1 MTPSAERPQP
11 AEPAVRLSSI
21 GQIAVRATDVAR
33 AEAFYRD
40 VLGMEHLFS
49 APPGLAF
56 FRCGAVRLMLSAPEG
71 PDLDHPGSLLYYRVD
86 DVPAAHE
93 ALKAKGV
100 RFEGEPH
107 VVHRTDDHELWMAF
121 FRDSEDN
128 LLALMAEVPT
138 A

>member
-1 MTPSAERPQP
+1 MSAP
-11 AEPAVRLSSI
+11 AAPPIRLDAI
-21 GQIAVRATDVAR
+21 GQIAIRARDVAR

-56 FRCGAVRLMLSAPEG
+56 FRCGGVRLMLSAPEG
-71 PDLDHPGSLLYYRVD
+71 VEFDHPASILYYRVD

-93 ALKAKGV
+93 ALTARGV
-100 RFEGEPH
+100 HFEDEPH
-107 VVHRTDDHELWMAF
+107 VVHRTDTYELWMAS

-128 LLALMAEVPT
+128 VLALMAEVP
-138 A
+138 AS